1 MSTATAVNSAG
12 LIIDIIGALMIF
24 LNSPKLEATAF
35 IGETAD
41 DPVVNRR
48 NKIAKYGMGV
58 IMLGFALQLI
68 SNFIK

>member
-1 MSTATAVNSAG
+1 MSTASLVNSAG
-12 LIIDIIGALMIF
+12 LVIDIIGALMIF

-35 IGETAD
+35 IGATAD

-58 IMLGFALQLI
+58 IMIGFAFQLV
-68 SNFIK
+68 SNFL